1 MNTFSTKGIKVNIY
15 IFLLK
20 DRQKQVKRLNCLNKI
35 LILYTEEQSKAK
47 AANEAKEP
55 VEQLIFPM

>member
-35 LILYTEEQSKAK
+35 LILYTEEQSKVK
-47 AANEAKEP
+47 AANEVKEP
-55 VEQLIFPM
+55 VEQLIFPT